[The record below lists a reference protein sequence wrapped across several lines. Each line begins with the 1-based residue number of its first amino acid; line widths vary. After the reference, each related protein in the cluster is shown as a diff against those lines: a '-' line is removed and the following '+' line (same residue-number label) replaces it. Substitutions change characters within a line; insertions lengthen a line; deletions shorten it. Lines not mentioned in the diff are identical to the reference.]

1 MSGKRLLIPLFFCLA
16 AFALQAMVPVARA
29 GWDEAQED
37 YENGNYV
44 KAYEQFR
51 TLAEQGNADAQRD
64 LGTMYANGQGA
75 PKDYA
80 EAVKWFSKAAEQGLA
95 GAQFNLGIMYYNGT
109 GVPQDYAEAV
119 KWFSRAAE
127 QGLADAQYNLG
138 VMFFNGT
145 GVPEDLVRAHMLFN
159 LAAAQGNSDAMTARD
174 SVARRMT
181 ASQIAEAQH
190 LAEAWKPKDQK

>member
-51 TLAEQGNADAQRD
+51 TLAEQGNADAQWD

-119 KWFSRAAE
+119 KWFSR
-127 QGLADAQYNLG
+127 Q
-138 VMFFNGT
+138 
-145 GVPEDLVRAHMLFN
+145 R
-159 LAAAQGNSDAMTARD
+159 SRD
-174 SVARRMT
+174 SPTHNIIWESCSSMAQECRRILYGHICC
-181 ASQIAEAQH
+181 SI
-190 LAEAWKPKDQK
+190 